1 MSSSNRDPKRKNDDR
16 DEKPISP
23 PPVKRKVQSTTT
35 KDAVSSFFKPTSQK
49 PPEPLTWSERAVNE
63 DTKTSLIVGK
73 YVPQGTS
80 TAPSDAAPAAP
91 KKTRIA
97 AFDLDWTLVKSAS
110 GKKFVYEAGDWKW
123 WHPNVPV
130 MLKKLHQEQEF
141 NIVIISNQ
149 GAIQLHPDRKAPSA
163 LRGRLDSWKEK
174 IASILRQLDIPV
186 TLYAATQFDNYRKPR
201 TGMWDEILK
210 DLDLT
215 PETVHMGES
224 FVVGDAAG
232 RIRFLTPEEYFLDE
246 APREYI
252 RSFEPGDYVNTASV
266 NDTAED
272 PPFVPSSE
280 QEIILFV
287 GSPAS
292 GKSTFYHQHFQHLS
306 PSYIRINQDLLK
318 TRDKC
323 LKVARTHLEEGVS
336 VVIDNTNADEA
347 TRKHWVELAREKGV
361 GIRCVVFE
369 TGGGVCRHND
379 VVRALNLEMNPEKR
393 TILPNI
399 AFTSFNSRYSP
410 PTLKEGF
417 KEITEVKFK

>member
-63 DTKTSLIVGK
+63 NTPTSLIVGK
-73 YVPQGTS
+73 YVPQGTP
-80 TAPSDAAPAAP
+80 TAPNDAVPAAP

-110 GKKFVYEAGDWKW
+110 GKKFVYDAGDWKW

-201 TGMWDEILK
+201 TGIGFADNIGIL
-210 DLDLT
+210 
-215 PETVHMGES
+215 
-224 FVVGDAAG
+224 
-232 RIRFLTPEEYFLDE
+232 FLTPEEYFLDE
-246 APREYI
+246 EPREYI
-252 RSFEPGDYVNTASV
+252 RSFEPEDYVNTASV
-266 NDTAED
+266 NDTA
-272 PPFVPSSE
+272 
-280 QEIILFV
+280 
-287 GSPAS
+287 GSW
-292 GKSTFYHQHFQHLS
+292 STGAW
-306 PSYIRINQDLLK
+306 N
-318 TRDKC
+318 
-323 LKVARTHLEEGVS
+323 
-336 VVIDNTNADEA
+336 
-347 TRKHWVELAREKGV
+347 
-361 GIRCVVFE
+361 
-369 TGGGVCRHND
+369 
-379 VVRALNLEMNPEKR
+379 
-393 TILPNI
+393 
-399 AFTSFNSRYSP
+399 
-410 PTLKEGF
+410 
-417 KEITEVKFK
+417 